1 VTEIRI
7 DFDFGHPPAL
17 VWRALTDRRQLAR
30 WFMPSDLQAIQGSKF
45 QLLPDALPGFDGPIA
60 GQVLEV
66 SAERRLVMRW
76 KGEQLHARVAWE
88 IKGKPEG
95 CLLMVSQSGFLGVQ
109 GSARRQAL
117 VSTYDR
123 LFGERLPAVLDGLAG
138 KGDAVVP
145 RPPRLP
151 EPVRPRGSAGRA
163 PFARWAPRGRQV
175 LAIAAAA
182 LLIGLVAAL
191 LSSLPSKTSAPAEAV
206 ATGSGGQPAGFA
218 SATVAPAT
226 ASGVTQRPPAASP
239 PASARTSAPPATRPP
254 SASPRTERATTPA
267 PRPAALA
274 ARYRTV
280 STNAVG
286 YRGEVVVENKG
297 GTASG
302 GWTLTITV
310 PALALVTKVEG
321 PQPSL
326 GGAGWTFAGAAVPE
340 GGSARVV
347 FDVVLDLDLLG
358 PKRPLSCNL
367 GGAACAGL

>member
-1 VTEIRI
+1 MTEIRI

-17 VWRALTDRRQLAR
+17 VWRALTERRLLAR
-30 WFMPSDLQAIQGSKF
+30 WFMPADFQPIQGSKF

-88 IKGKPEG
+88 LKPKPEG
-95 CLLMVSQSGFLGVQ
+95 CLLMVSQSGFLGVR

-138 KGDAVVP
+138 KGDPVVP
-145 RPPRLP
+145 GAPRLP
-151 EPVRPRGSAGRA
+151 APVVARPHRR
-163 PFARWAPRGRQV
+163 RQV
-175 LAIAAAA
+175 LAIVAAA

-191 LSSLPSKTSAPAEAV
+191 LANLPSKTSAPAEAV
-206 ATGSGGQPAGFA
+206 ATGSSGQPAAYA
-218 SATVAPAT
+218 SATVTAAT
-226 ASGVTQRPPAASP
+226 ATGATQRPPTASP
-239 PASARTSAPPATRPP
+239 SPSVSATTRRPATTPP
-254 SASPRTERATTPA
+254 VTRRATTEA
-267 PRPAALA
+267 TAAAPAALA
-274 ARYRTV
+274 ASYRTV
-280 STNAVG
+280 STNALG

-310 PALALVTKVEG
+310 PALSLVTKVEG

-326 GGAGWTFAGAAVPE
+326 GGSGWAFNGAAVPA

-347 FDVVLDLDLLG
+347 FDVVLDLPLVS
-358 PKRPLSCNL
+358 PQRPLSCKV
-367 GGAACAGL
+367 GATACAGL

>member
-1 VTEIRI
+1 MTEIRI

-17 VWRALTDRRQLAR
+17 VWRALTERRQLAR
-30 WFMPSDLQAIQGSKF
+30 WFMPGDLQPIQGSKF

-88 IKGKPEG
+88 LKAKPEG

-138 KGDAVVP
+138 KGDPAVP
-145 RPPRLP
+145 GAPRLP
-151 EPVRPRGSAGRA
+151 APVVARPHRR
-163 PFARWAPRGRQV
+163 RQV
-175 LAIAAAA
+175 LAIVAAA

-191 LSSLPSKTSAPAEAV
+191 LANLPSETSAPAEAV
-206 ATGSGGQPAGFA
+206 ATGTSGQPAAYA
-218 SATVAPAT
+218 SATVTAAT
-226 ASGVTQRPPAASP
+226 ATGATQRPPTASP
-239 PASARTSAPPATRPP
+239 SPSASATRRPASTPPATP
-254 SASPRTERATTPA
+254 RATTEA
-267 PRPAALA
+267 TAATPAALVA
-274 ARYRTV
+274 SYRTV
-280 STNAVG
+280 STNALG

-297 GTASG
+297 GTTSG
-302 GWTLTITV
+302 GWRLTITV
-310 PALALVTKVEG
+310 PALSLVTKVEG
-321 PQPSL
+321 PQPSV
-326 GGAGWTFAGAAVPE
+326 GGSGWAFNGAAVPA

-347 FDVVLDLDLLG
+347 FDVVLDLPLVS
-358 PKRPLSCNL
+358 PQRPLSCKV
-367 GGAACAGL
+367 GGTACAGL

>member
-1 VTEIRI
+1 VTEIRV

-30 WFMPSDLQAIQGSKF
+30 WFMPSDLQPIQGSKF

-88 IKGKPEG
+88 LKGTPEG

-138 KGDAVVP
+138 NGDAVVP

-151 EPVRPRGSAGRA
+151 EPVRPRADR
-163 PFARWAPRGRQV
+163 RRQV

-182 LLIGLVAAL
+182 LLIGLAAAL
-191 LSSLPSKTSAPAEAV
+191 LSSLPSKTSAPAEAG
-206 ATGSGGQPAGFA
+206 ATGSSGQPAGFA
-218 SATVAPAT
+218 SATVASTTTSA
-226 ASGVTQRPPAASP
+226 ATQRPPTASP
-239 PASARTSAPPATRPP
+239 SASASTSAPPATRPP

-267 PRPAALA
+267 PPPAALA
-274 ARYRTV
+274 ARYRTI
-280 STNAVG
+280 SSNAVG

-326 GGAGWTFAGAAVPE
+326 GGSGWTFDGAAVPK

-367 GGAACAGL
+367 GGTACAGL